1 MIPCLLPRGFLMMS
15 SRRYSNVY
23 RRSGGNPG
31 NTFRGTGFMNEL
43 PCNALILKAIVDL
56 VTPVTPVTPKWYVD
70 PLDIFLLSSMFFSPK
85 LQKVN

>member
-1 MIPCLLPRGFLMMS
+1 
-15 SRRYSNVY
+15 
-23 RRSGGNPG
+23 
-31 NTFRGTGFMNEL
+31 MNEL